1 MFQTFRTHT
10 HFPSSRA
17 TAMLILPSAGRD
29 FVPPRKISP
38 KDLSGFGR
46 KANLEE
52 SILWHYCGIYAP
64 QGIIGNN

>member
-1 MFQTFRTHT
+1 
-10 HFPSSRA
+10 
-17 TAMLILPSAGRD
+17 MLILPSAGRD